1 MALGVTA
8 GLAGSGKT
16 LLNAV
21 IAEMLA
27 NQSGGALSGGLQS
40 AVTPQ
45 PGPTGSGSKF
55 MVTLNDLRN
64 YQAYAANE
72 NLKRQL
78 LNQFG
83 ANLPLIDVDKEV
95 ANREAQLRQSAA
107 EAGQRQRMIKQLET
121 EAQNIASLAGLAG
134 TQATALGNMGG
145 TVGQAYLGQPP
156 VDPALAEAARAL

>member
-1 MALGVTA
+1 MALGITA
-8 GLAGSGKT
+8 GLAGSGKA

-27 NQSGGALSGGLQS
+27 NQIGGAVSGGLQG

-78 LNQFG
+78 LRQFG
-83 ANLPLIDVDKEV
+83 IDLPTIEVDREV

-107 EAGQRQRMIKQLET
+107 EAGQRERMIKQLET

>member
-1 MALGVTA
+1 MAIAT

-27 NQSGGALSGGLQS
+27 NQIGGALSGGLQS

-78 LNQFG
+78 LRQFG
-83 ANLPLIDVDKEV
+83 IDLPTIDVAEEV
-95 ANREAQLRQSAA
+95 RNREAQLRQSAA
-107 EAGQRQRMIKQLET
+107 EAGQRERMIKQLET
-121 EAQNIASLAGLAG
+121 EAENIASLAKLAG

>member
-1 MALGVTA
+1 MAIAT

-27 NQSGGALSGGLQS
+27 NQIGGALSGGLQS

-78 LNQFG
+78 LRQFG
-83 ANLPLIDVDKEV
+83 IDLPTIDVAEEV
-95 ANREAQLRQSAA
+95 RNREAQLRQSAA
-107 EAGQRQRMIKQLET
+107 EAGQRERMIKQLET
-121 EAQNIASLAGLAG
+121 EAENIASLAGLAG

-145 TVGQAYLGQPP
+145 AVGQAYLGQPP

>member
-1 MALGVTA
+1 MAIAT

-27 NQSGGALSGGLQS
+27 NQIGGALSGGLQS

-78 LNQFG
+78 LRQFG
-83 ANLPLIDVDKEV
+83 IDLPTIDVAEEV
-95 ANREAQLRQSAA
+95 RNREAQLRQSAA
-107 EAGQRQRMIKQLET
+107 EAGQRERMIKQLET
-121 EAQNIASLAGLAG
+121 EAENIASLAGLAG

>member
-1 MALGVTA
+1 MALGITA
-8 GLAGSGKT
+8 GLASGKT

-21 IAEMLA
+21 IAEIIA
-27 NQSGGALSGGLQS
+27 NQIGGALSGGLQS
-40 AVTPQ
+40 VVTPQ

-72 NLKRQL
+72 NIKRQIL
-78 LNQFG
+78 RQFG
-83 ANLPLIDVDKEV
+83 VDLPPIEVDKEV
-95 ANREAQLRQSAA
+95 TTREAQLRQSAA
-107 EAGQRQRMIKQLET
+107 EAGQRERMIKQLET

-134 TQATALGNMGG
+134 TQATALGSMGG
-145 TVGQAYLGQPP
+145 AVGQAYLGQPP

>member
-1 MALGVTA
+1 MALGITA
-8 GLAGSGKT
+8 GLASGKT

-21 IAEMLA
+21 IAEIIA
-27 NQSGGALSGGLQS
+27 NQIGGALSGGLQS

-72 NLKRQL
+72 NIKRQIL
-78 LNQFG
+78 RQFG
-83 ANLPLIDVDKEV
+83 VDLPPIEVDKEV
-95 ANREAQLRQSAA
+95 TTREAQLRQSAA
-107 EAGQRQRMIKQLET
+107 EAGQRERMIKQLET

-134 TQATALGNMGG
+134 TQATALGSMGG
-145 TVGQAYLGQPP
+145 AVGQAYLGQPP

>member
-1 MALGVTA
+1 MAIAT

-27 NQSGGALSGGLQS
+27 NQIGGALSGGLQG

-45 PGPTGSGSKF
+45 PGPSGSGSKF

-78 LNQFG
+78 LRQFG
-83 ANLPLIDVDKEV
+83 IDLPTIDVAEEV
-95 ANREAQLRQSAA
+95 RNREAQLRQSAA
-107 EAGQRQRMIKQLET
+107 EAGQRERMIKQLET
-121 EAQNIASLAGLAG
+121 EAENIASLAKLAG

-156 VDPALAEAARAL
+156 VDPALVEAARAL